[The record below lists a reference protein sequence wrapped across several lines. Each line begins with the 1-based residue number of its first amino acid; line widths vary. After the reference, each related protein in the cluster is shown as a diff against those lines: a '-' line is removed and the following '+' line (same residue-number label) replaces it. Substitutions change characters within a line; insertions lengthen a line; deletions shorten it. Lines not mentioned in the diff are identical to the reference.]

1 MISNIINKINEDI
14 AAKTAAYT
22 CLSGMRLLGLAEP
35 VLRVASEEEVF
46 PVIVDNSGEDTALFV
61 DDDFPA
67 GIYHRLLS
75 KTYSVLPRKQQ
86 YGDQNIQMAEAELL
100 LICWAFRQSVHTT
113 ADVLESLI
121 YSSFDE
127 SIKAVQSNFDRH
139 AVFNG
144 EFSGVSF
151 FLPEDVMLFSMK
163 YRFRFPLQAKECLTI
178 ENFCNN

>member
-1 MISNIINKINEDI
+1 MISKIIHKINEAI
-14 AAKTAAYT
+14 ATKTAAYS
-22 CLSGMRLLGLAEP
+22 CLSGMRLFGLAEP
-35 VLRVASEEEVF
+35 ILRSASEEEVF
-46 PVIVDNSGEDTALFV
+46 PVIVSNEGEDTALFV

-75 KTYSVLPRKQQ
+75 KTYTALPLKQQ
-86 YGDQNIQMAEAELL
+86 VGDQNMQLAEAELL

-127 SIKAVQSNFDRH
+127 SIKAVQSNFDRR
-139 AVFNG
+139 AVFSG

-163 YRFRFPLQAKECLTI
+163 YRFRYPSRAKECLTI
-178 ENFCNN
+178 ENFCN